1 MIAVPQGAEDMQR
14 LHPVVGERILAAAE
28 SMRPVA
34 RIVRAAHERYDGSGF
49 PDGLRGEEIP
59 FAARIIAACSGGGD
73 PEISE
78 AVAASRAARGPA
90 RSACAPSG
98 SVHTP

>member
-1 MIAVPQGAEDMQR
+1 MIAVPEGAADLQR
-14 LHPVVGERILAAAE
+14 LHPVVGERILAAAD

-59 FAARIIAACSGGGD
+59 LAARIVAACAGADD
-73 PEISE
+73 PELSE
-78 AVAASRAARGPA
+78 AVAASRAALAPA
-90 RSACAPSG
+90 RSAGVPWG
-98 SVHTP
+98 SARTP